1 MNLWITEFQTPHLGF
16 SLKVKSSLR
25 IEQTDFQHLAVVD
38 TEQFG
43 RMLFLDDM
51 VMTSEKDEFFYHEM
65 ITNVALNSHPLPE
78 KVLIIGGGDGGAL
91 REVVKHPQVK
101 SAVLVEI
108 DNRVMQASKDFF
120 PELSI
125 SFSNPKATVITG
137 DGIKYVQTH
146 KDEFDLILI
155 DSTEPLG
162 PSVELFS
169 QIFYQNAAAALKD
182 DGILVAQSGSPLFND
197 DLIKLAYQ
205 GIKSAFP
212 ITKLYLAPV
221 PTYPSGTWSF
231 TIGSKQH
238 DPENIVHQP
247 VSRLK
252 YYTPAIHK
260 AAFQLPIF
268 VQQILKEEK

>member
-1 MNLWITEFQTPHLGF
+1 
-16 SLKVKSSLR
+16 
-25 IEQTDFQHLAVVD
+25 
-38 TEQFG
+38 
-43 RMLFLDDM
+43 
-51 VMTSEKDEFFYHEM
+51 
-65 ITNVALNSHPLPE
+65 
-78 KVLIIGGGDGGAL
+78 
-91 REVVKHPQVK
+91 
-101 SAVLVEI
+101 
-108 DNRVMQASKDFF
+108 MQ
-120 PELSI
+120 I
-125 SFSNPKATVITG
+125 
-137 DGIKYVQTH
+137 H

-212 ITKLYLAPV
+212 ITKLYLVPV

-247 VSRLK
+247 VSGLK